1 VVFVHISYPNYC
13 HGYISTPCRSAADY
27 QVLISATNEIDEVVW
42 NALWRHLSGNPTH
55 SFSLPE
61 CPIPG
66 GGPVDCGVFNK
77 EIAETRAFVV
87 QQSLSRHGYGI
98 VPSIRRC
105 QPADYQP

>member
-1 VVFVHISYPNYC
+1 MS
-13 HGYISTPCRSAADY
+13 SAIQLPDY